1 MIGVDEVGRGCLA
14 GPLLVVAARQ
24 KGPLPKT
31 VKDSKLLTRA
41 TRERLSEVLVGVCD
55 FGEGWVSAAEIDKAG
70 LANALRLGVKRAL
83 SHLEAPVLEEII
95 MDGKV
100 NYIPKK
106 YTASSTLVA
115 ADNLLPIVSAASI
128 YAKVIRD
135 RFMIKLAKNHVGY
148 GFENHVGYFT
158 TEHKLALK
166 KLGPIVNVHRMSF
179 QPLKVV
185 G

>member
-24 KGPLPKT
+24 RGLLPKGI
-31 VKDSKLLTRA
+31 KDSKLLTPT
-41 TRERLSEVLVGVCD
+41 TRERLSEVLVDVCD

-70 LANALRLGVKRAL
+70 LANALRLGARRAL
-83 SHLEAPVLEEII
+83 RHLNATALEEII

-100 NYIPKK
+100 NYIPKE
-106 YTASSTLVA
+106 YTSSSTLVA
-115 ADNLLPIVSAASI
+115 ADNLVPIVSAASI
-128 YAKVIRD
+128 YAKVSRD

-158 TEHKLALK
+158 IQHKVPLK
-166 KLGPIVNVHRMSF
+166 KLGPLSNVHRMSF
-179 QPLKVV
+179 RPLKAV